1 MLATLVQQWARRYLR
16 ITRREPSS
24 PQDGAR
30 IRAFF
35 AHGVEKLG
43 FTRVV
48 ETIPALI
55 HLSLFLFFAG
65 LLIYLF
71 NVNHA
76 VFCAVAWSIAVSAVT
91 YMLITFMPILR
102 LDSPYYAPLS
112 SLAFRVH
119 AGILGPTFLILG
131 WLSWFS
137 SRVSKHLFGLSDQY
151 FKRCTRG
158 LEKVAEEIVRKS
170 SGEIDGLILE
180 WTFNA
185 HTFASDEQLDRFFE
199 YIHGFYNSNQVI
211 REPLRRLGTL
221 GSRKF
226 SSALVAFLKRT
237 LSSNLVSESD
247 KTRRF
252 VMCVGI
258 ADESQGTAL
267 RDLFSEAAEYSFLR
281 TVQVGRTLR
290 NLTRT
295 GGEIGLCAQ
304 TFVADIIANVEEKDD
319 PWVELAADQLGKS
332 NADIQRYL
340 ARGNDNVLL
349 ATWIHMARQI
359 SSSPSRINQG
369 MASDAAS
376 CTLRTPSTFYIHNA
390 LPELQRDL
398 CSLWNEIVPKAQER
412 GDGSVPHFIL
422 FLLRSLYEDLHRGTD
437 DAPTPSFDRFRVS
450 SYPLCNNPHHRSQET
465 VVIPLFPLFP
475 TQTTGS
481 SLPDSSSNRL

>member
-16 ITRREPSS
+16 ITHREPSS

-35 AHGVEKLG
+35 VHGVEKLG

-48 ETIPALI
+48 EAIPALI
-55 HLSLFLFFAG
+55 YLSLFLFFAG

-71 NVNHA
+71 NVNHT
-76 VFCAVAWSIAVSAVT
+76 VFCAVAWSVAASAAT
-91 YMLITFMPILR
+91 YLLITFMPILW

-119 AGILGPTFLILG
+119 AGIFGPTFLILG

-137 SRVSKHLFGLSDQY
+137 SRASKHFFDLSDQY
-151 FKRCTRG
+151 LKRCTRG
-158 LEKVAEEIVRKS
+158 LEKVAEEVVRKS

-185 HTFASDEQLDRFFE
+185 HTFASDEQLDQFFE

-211 REPLRRLGTL
+211 RLRRLATL

-237 LSSNLVSESD
+237 LSSNLVTESD
-247 KTRRF
+247 KIRRF
-252 VMCVGI
+252 VMCVNI
-258 ADESQGTAL
+258 ANESQSTAL

-281 TVQVGRTLR
+281 TVQVGRTLS
-290 NLTRT
+290 NPTRT
-295 GGEIGLCAQ
+295 GEEIGLCAQ
-304 TFVADIIANVEEKDD
+304 TFITDIIANVEEKDD

-332 NADIQRYL
+332 KSDIRKYL
-340 ARGNDNVLL
+340 AGGNDNVLL

-359 SSSPSRINQG
+359 SSSPSRVNQG

-376 CTLRTPSTFYIHNA
+376 CILRIPPIFDIHSA
-390 LPELQRDL
+390 LPELQRDC

-437 DAPTPSFDRFRVS
+437 DAPTPSFNRFRVS

-465 VVIPLFPLFP
+465 IVIPLSPLFP
-475 TQTTGS
+475 THATGS
-481 SLPDSSSNRL
+481 SLPDSSSNGH